1 LSLNCFFQETQ
12 TLGGQLPESA
22 AALEKNY
29 ESVKKG
35 KEHLEA
41 KLNKAKSLKEKIT
54 KLKSGA
60 EFLLP
65 MDISQLGWEISIKT
79 SKLNTS
85 SIAESEIKILEM
97 EIEKIKS
104 SGRFVPP
111 AEKNQI
117 RNQIEAMQKSI
128 TNATKAQEEICN
140 AERDSGFCSDAKIY
154 QLQKELDSVQS
165 VLKKLQRLNS
175 GKVNFYNIMVDM
187 AG

>member
-1 LSLNCFFQETQ
+1 LNFFFQEAQ

-79 SKLNTS
+79 FELNTS
-85 SIAESEIKILEM
+85 SIAESEIRILEE
-97 EIEKIKS
+97 EIDKIKS
-104 SGRFVPP
+104 SRRIITPTTKV
-111 AEKNQI
+111 QM

-128 TNATKAQEEICN
+128 TNATKVQDEICN
-140 AERDSGFCSDAKIY
+140 AEKDSGFCSDAKID
-154 QLQKELDSVQS
+154 QLQKELDSVQR
-165 VLKKLQRLNS
+165 VFKKLQRLNS
-175 GKVNFYNIMVDM
+175 GRVNFCNFVVDLS
-187 AG
+187 G